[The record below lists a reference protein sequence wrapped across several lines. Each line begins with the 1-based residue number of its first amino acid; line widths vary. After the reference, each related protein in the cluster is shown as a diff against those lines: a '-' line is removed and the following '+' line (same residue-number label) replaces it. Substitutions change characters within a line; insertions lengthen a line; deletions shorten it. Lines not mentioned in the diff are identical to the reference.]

1 MPLSKLMSQ
10 PLKVAGFE
18 VTLNGRFC
26 LTPEVRWHQRPLP
39 LAEKSMPIR
48 HPSANA

>member
-18 VTLNGRFC
+18 VTLSGRFY
-26 LTPEVRWHQRPLP
+26 LTPEG
-39 LAEKSMPIR
+39 I
-48 HPSANA
+48 